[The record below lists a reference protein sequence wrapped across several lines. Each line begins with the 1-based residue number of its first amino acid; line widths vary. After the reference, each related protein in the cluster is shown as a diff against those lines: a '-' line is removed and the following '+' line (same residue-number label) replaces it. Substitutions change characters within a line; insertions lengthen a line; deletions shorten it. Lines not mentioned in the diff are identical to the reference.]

1 MPKTPFQRLLALR
14 SLVVGSTLSFAL
26 LCSSQTS
33 RACYVDGQ
41 VTATSVEGTATTLAL
56 PNAKPQAIQPATIR
70 TRAGSTYTVSS
81 VVGYWYGTRQSVD
94 RLGVSR
100 SVAQRYPNNQYGS
113 AVSVT
118 VPPADSLSQNGLPA
132 PTASTA
138 TRQYGPYTPVN
149 SYGVEYI
156 YLNLIDTWGTF
167 WLPEITHNPIVTNTN
182 PGYAVAVYVYPN
194 NAQALFYDNVGA
206 ALNGETVQG
215 NAPKIQ
221 VKMSNLYPAGVTSIQ
236 FYKGPQ
242 TNSPSLLTSIP
253 VTQATAKSTDL
264 DARNVN
270 VDLSTLILTP
280 GVWTIE
286 AVQRTT
292 AYPDDHIGSATI
304 TIINNININTDIGT
318 LK

>member
-1 MPKTPFQRLLALR
+1 MPKNFSPVLLAFR
-14 SLVVGSTLSFAL
+14 SLVAGSTLSFAL
-26 LCSSQTS
+26 LCSSRTS
-33 RACYVDGQ
+33 RACYADGQ
-41 VTATSVEGTATTLAL
+41 VTATSVEGSATALAL
-56 PNAKPQAIQPATIR
+56 PLAKPQAIQPATIR
-70 TRAGSTYTVSS
+70 TRAGSIYTVTS

-100 SVAQRYPNNQYGS
+100 SVARRYPNNQYGS
-113 AVSVT
+113 AISVT
-118 VPPADSLSQNGLPA
+118 VPTVDSLSQNGLPA
-132 PTASTA
+132 PPASTA
-138 TRQYGPYTPVN
+138 TRSYGPYTPVN

-156 YLNLIDTWGTF
+156 YLNMIDVYGTF
-167 WLPEITHNPIVTNTN
+167 WLPEVTHNPIVTNTN

-194 NAQALFYDNVGA
+194 TAQALFYDSVGA
-206 ALNGETVQG
+206 ALNGETIQG

-221 VKMSNLYPAGVTSIQ
+221 VKMSNLYPAGVTWVQ

-242 TNSPSLLTSIP
+242 TSSPSLVTRIP

-286 AVQRTT
+286 VIQRTSV
-292 AYPDDHIGSATI
+292 YPDDHIGSATI
-304 TIINNININTDIGT
+304 TIINNININTDIGS